1 MSWENR
7 DFPSPKSNFPRSKFD
22 FLCDFPISEKSE
34 KIFFNGFPI
43 SSAAFHFHQRLYDF
57 RRRISTFR
65 NAFLLSAKAFQF
77 SSMAFWFSSTA
88 FHFPK
93 KPGKSIY
100 GGKYTKD
107 CYPSFV
113 FQPKMQY
120 SAIKLIGGKNTKDHY
135 LSFVF
140 PAPSFIIPAN

>member
-7 DFPSPKSNFPRSKFD
+7 DFLSPKSNFPRSKFD
-22 FLCDFPISEKSE
+22 FLCGFPISEKSE

-43 SSAAFHFHQRLYDF
+43 SSAVFHFHQRLSDF

-77 SSMAFWFSSTA
+77 SSMAFWFSSMA

-93 KPGKSIY
+93 KTRKSIY
-100 GGKYTKD
+100 GGKYTQV

-113 FQPKMQY
+113 FQPKMRY